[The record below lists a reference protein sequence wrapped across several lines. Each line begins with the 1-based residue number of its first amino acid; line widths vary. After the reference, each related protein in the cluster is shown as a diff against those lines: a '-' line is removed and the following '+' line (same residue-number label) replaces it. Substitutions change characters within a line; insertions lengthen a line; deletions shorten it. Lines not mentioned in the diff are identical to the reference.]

1 MTLVCKPRGRGNWR
15 TVTLAIDGSHVLL
28 PMLVRAG
35 QTFSLGG
42 VVFRICRV
50 MP

>member
-1 MTLVCKPRGRGNWR
+1 MTIVCKPRGRGNWR
-15 TVTLAIDGSHVLL
+15 TVTLAVEGAHVL

-35 QTFSLGG
+35 QTINLGG
-42 VVFRICRV
+42 VVLRICRV